1 MQEIK
6 DRIDELFYEYENRNY
21 SLYDLQKLLI
31 NYLYKKVEKNKMLSI
46 EDIKI
51 IEILFK

>member
-1 MQEIK
+1 MQEVK
-6 DRIDELFYEYENRNY
+6 NKIDELFKEYETKDY

-46 EDIKI
+46 EDIKL